1 MPKLGFSMEQ
11 GTVVQWMKNAGE
23 RVERGD
29 IVVLVHSEK
38 VEFEVEAQGSGK
50 LLRILADSGTDC
62 PPGHLLGIIAD
73 DGDDVDTFLKGYRPE
88 ETLEIDSEEQQP
100 RLRHTGGEQVRAE
113 VAEVRASP
121 RARKLAA
128 EHQIDLTSVAA
139 AAPGKRITEADVLA
153 FVDSTELHGRA
164 PLVMQR
170 IPLTGTRGEIAKRM
184 VASSQSAAMVAI
196 SMYVNF
202 SAAQQLREV
211 NPGVSPLDLLIR
223 ATALE
228 LRANPRLNSAIHN
241 DAIEVYQQVNIGF
254 AVSLPDSLIVP
265 VIRNADSKSLIE
277 ISNERKV
284 LADSARNGSLSVNA
298 VRGGTFTITSLG
310 KYGVTV
316 FTPILNPPQTGILG
330 IGAVE
335 RVPVVDGDGGVKV
348 QPRLTLTLVFDHRAS
363 DGAPAAELLKAI
375 RERVERGEVN

>member
-1 MPKLGFSMEQ
+1 
-11 GTVVQWMKNAGE
+11 
-23 RVERGD
+23 
-29 IVVLVHSEK
+29 
-38 VEFEVEAQGSGK
+38 
-50 LLRILADSGTDC
+50 
-62 PPGHLLGIIAD
+62 
-73 DGDDVDTFLKGYRPE
+73 
-88 ETLEIDSEEQQP
+88 
-100 RLRHTGGEQVRAE
+100 
-113 VAEVRASP
+113 
-121 RARKLAA
+121 
-128 EHQIDLTSVAA
+128 
-139 AAPGKRITEADVLA
+139 
-153 FVDSTELHGRA
+153 
-164 PLVMQR
+164 MQR

-211 NPGVSPLDLLIR
+211 TPGVSPLDLLIR

-298 VRGGTFTITSLG
+298 VKGGTFTITSLG